1 MVMSVVWSTLFGYPF
16 LCAFVPMI
24 PDMDQAAAQ
33 GWNVFFWAFDQQVNP
48 AVKWL
53 VYLVVFAAQL
63 LCGLATVTSLRG

>member
-1 MVMSVVWSTLFGYPF
+1 
-16 LCAFVPMI
+16 MI

-53 VYLVVFAAQL
+53 VYLVVFARSFSA
-63 LCGLATVTSLRG
+63 AWRRSPRLRG